1 LLHPQR
7 ALYLP
12 PGIDR
17 CCTSFPPA
25 FHPCFFF
32 PLRTIRFESVF
43 VPYRATVYPR
53 TFPSP
58 CFFVSTEDD
67 RVEKKGRV
75 SPRNQITPA
84 STNSGASPAKPA
96 SGKFLF
102 GVGLATAAGAVG
114 VGDVGG
120 AVVFEEPEAAG
131 LALIEAMGE
140 SNISV
145 CGHQR
150 YSIGH
155 LVLKSNKHSQEKD
168 PVSREQCRRSFLRSA
183 SVTYVLLPRNKHTR
197 SPRSGWGKPKCN
209 LGGCRWVSG

>member
-1 LLHPQR
+1 MPC
-7 ALYLP
+7 
-12 PGIDR
+12 I
-17 CCTSFPPA
+17 
-25 FHPCFFF
+25 FHPALIVAA
-32 PLRTIRFESVF
+32 PHSLLRSTLAFSSLFALF
-43 VPYRATVYPR
+43 VSSQSSFRTRATVYPR

-120 AVVFEEPEAAG
+120 AVAFEEPEAAELG
-131 LALIEAMGE
+131 LIEAMGE

-155 LVLKSNKHSQEKD
+155 LVLKSNKHSQEKRTPFPASNAD
-168 PVSREQCRRSFLRSA
+168 DVPAFSTCDLRVSPKKQAHALSTLG
-183 SVTYVLLPRNKHTR
+183 V
-197 SPRSGWGKPKCN
+197 GKTET
-209 LGGCRWVSG
+209 

>member
-1 LLHPQR
+1 MP
-7 ALYLP
+7 Y
-12 PGIDR
+12 I
-17 CCTSFPPA
+17 
-25 FHPCFFF
+25 FHPALIVAA
-32 PLRTIRFESVF
+32 PHSLLRSTLAFSSLFALFVFESVF
-43 VPYRATVYPR
+43 VPYPCYCIPEDIL
-53 TFPSP
+53 SP

-120 AVVFEEPEAAG
+120 AVAFEEPEAAG
-131 LALIEAMGE
+131 LVLIEAMGE
-140 SNISV
+140 PNISV

-150 YSIGH
+150 
-155 LVLKSNKHSQEKD
+155 
-168 PVSREQCRRSFLRSA
+168 
-183 SVTYVLLPRNKHTR
+183 
-197 SPRSGWGKPKCN
+197 
-209 LGGCRWVSG
+209 